1 MRAATFVGLRMI
13 LAALVALAGTSAR
26 AQSAHKPALLL
37 VKALSYER
45 RLAETKGS
53 SVGIAVLYAQDNG
66 ASAAEAQEWLRS
78 FQTLGALQVHGVPV
92 QAWAVP
98 YDPERAA
105 EFVRGHGVDVLLAC
119 DGTPFAA
126 VAGLAREH
134 RILSAGD
141 KPAGIASSLSLGVI
155 VEKDKPRILIN
166 MRAAKAEGAV
176 FSAKLLQLAELL

>member
-1 MRAATFVGLRMI
+1 MRGAIGQGLRMI
-13 LAALVALAGTSAR
+13 LAVLVALASAPAR

-37 VKALSYER
+37 IKALSYER
-45 RLAETKGS
+45 RLAETKGD
-53 SVGIAVLYAQDNG
+53 SVGIAVLYAADNG
-66 ASAAEAQEWLRS
+66 ASSAEAQNWVRS
-78 FQTLGALQVHGVPV
+78 FQALGALQVHGVPV
-92 QAWAVP
+92 QAWPVP
-98 YDPERAA
+98 YDQQRVA

-134 RILSAGD
+134 RILSASD
-141 KPAGIASSLSLGVI
+141 KPAGISSSLSLGVF